1 MSISD
6 WFDRRRLVRKGRAC
20 DKTRLKSSDDTLQ
33 GRLES
38 STVARWLIPIAFLA
52 LLYLG
57 VAWGHPPQRR
67 EHLTLAFI
75 VFMSGLMLLELD
87 CPEIWRS
94 NSKLVLVLGAT
105 WFNLAL
111 IKGIFLDW
119 PPHSEA
125 AMSQLYFL
133 CPYTFAPFLVTLLL
147 GTRAGLFSVLEV
159 SILASILIP
168 SFQFPGVVPV
178 VDHNFT
184 FLLVSL
190 LSGFTAVYFTRNVRN
205 RAGLV
210 RAGLAVGALNL
221 LCAVALGLVAGRDG
235 WMVLAWQA
243 LFGIGV
249 GFFTA
254 LFVSAILPLVES
266 AFQIT
271 TTISW
276 LELAD
281 LNHPL
286 LQQMT
291 MEAPGTYHHSLL
303 VANLAEAGAKAIGLD
318 PTACRVMAYFH
329 DVGKTVKPEYFTE
342 NIPPG
347 ANPHENLSPSMSS
360 LIIIAHVKE
369 GVDLAIKH
377 RLKRRVVEA
386 IQQHHGDSVVSY
398 FHQRALQQQQDARA
412 GGKIMNMR
420 EEDVPEVSEDSFRY
434 PGPRPQ
440 SKEVALLMIAD
451 AVEASS
457 RSLEK
462 PTPQRIEDMV
472 NEIVE
477 HKVSDHQLD
486 ESHLTL
492 NELRAAAEAM
502 SATVKNM
509 MHSRIAYAK
518 KDKTSASKHIQP
530 ANRNIPPGTA
540 SSVAA

>member
-1 MSISD
+1 MITD
-6 WFDRRRLVRKGRAC
+6 WLERRRLVRKGRAC
-20 DKTRLKSSDDTLQ
+20 DKTRLVPSGNTLQ
-33 GRLES
+33 GRLECS
-38 STVARWLIPIAFLA
+38 SIARWLIPLAFLV
-52 LLYLG
+52 LLYFG
-57 VAWGHPPQRR
+57 VAWGSHGQRR
-67 EHLTLAFI
+67 EHEVLAFI
-75 VFMSGLMLLELD
+75 VFASGLMLLELD
-87 CPEIWRS
+87 CPEIWRY
-94 NSKLVLVLGAT
+94 NSKLILVLGAS

-111 IKGIFLDW
+111 IKGIFIDW
-119 PPHSEA
+119 PPHTEA
-125 AMSQLYFL
+125 AMSRLYFL

-147 GTRAGLFSVLEV
+147 GTRAGLVSVLQV
-159 SILASILIP
+159 SILSSLLIP
-168 SFQFPGVVPV
+168 AFQFPGPMPM
-178 VDHNFT
+178 VDRSFT

-205 RAGLV
+205 RADLI
-210 RAGLAVGALNL
+210 RAGLAVGCLNL
-221 LCAVALGLVAGRDG
+221 LCAVAFGLVAGRD
-235 WMVLAWQA
+235 WMALGWQA
-243 LFGIGV
+243 LFGIGI

-276 LELAD
+276 LEMAD

-291 MEAPGTYHHSLL
+291 MEAPGTYHHSLI
-303 VANLAEAGAKAIGLD
+303 VANIAEAGAKAIKLD

-329 DVGKTVKPEYFTE
+329 DIGKIIKPEYFTE

-347 ANPHENLSPSMSS
+347 ANPHESLSPSMSS

-369 GVDLAIKH
+369 GMDLG
-377 RLKRRVVEA
+377 LKYGLKPRVLEA

-420 EEDVPEVSEDSFRY
+420 EEDVPEVSEESFRY

-440 SKEVALLMIAD
+440 SKEVALVSLAD

-462 PTPQRIEDMV
+462 PTSQRIEDMV

-477 HKVSDHQLD
+477 HKIADHQFD

-492 NELRAAAEAM
+492 NELRAAADAM
-502 SATVKNM
+502 ANTVKNM
-509 MHSRIAYAK
+509 MHSRISYAK
-518 KDKTSASKHIQP
+518 KEKTSASKDIQP
-530 ANRNIPPGTA
+530 AKRSSLQGPSTTA
-540 SSVAA
+540 AA

>member
-6 WFDRRRLVRKGRAC
+6 WFERRRLVRKGRAC
-20 DKTRLKSSDDTLQ
+20 DKTRLKTPRDTLQ

-38 STVARWLIPIAFLA
+38 STVARWLIPLGFLA
-52 LLYLG
+52 LLVLG
-57 VAWGHPPQRR
+57 VAWGHPPERR
-67 EHLTLAFI
+67 EHVTLAVI
-75 VFMSGLMLLELD
+75 VFISGLMLMELD

-94 NSKLVLVLGAT
+94 NSKFLLVLGAS

-111 IKGIFLDW
+111 IKGIFVDW

-125 AMSQLYFL
+125 GMSQLYFL

-147 GTRAGLFSVLEV
+147 GTRAGLFAVLQV
-159 SILASILIP
+159 SILASVLIP
-168 SFQFPGVVPV
+168 PFSFQGPVPTFER
-178 VDHNFT
+178 NFT

-205 RAGLV
+205 RSDLI
-210 RAGLAVGALNL
+210 RAGFAVGALNL
-221 LCAVALGLVAGRDG
+221 LCAVALGLVAGKN
-235 WMVLAWQA
+235 WMELGWQA
-243 LFGIGV
+243 LYGIGV
-249 GFFTA
+249 GFGTA
-254 LFVSAILPLVES
+254 LFVSAILPLVER

-329 DVGKTVKPEYFTE
+329 DIGKIIKPEYFTE

-347 ANPHENLSPSMSS
+347 ANPHENLSPNMSA

-369 GVDLAIKH
+369 GVDLALKYG
-377 RLKRRVVEA
+377 LKRRVIEA
-386 IQQHHGDSVVSY
+386 IQQHHGDSVVAY
-398 FHQRALQQQQDARA
+398 FHQRALQQQQDARI

-420 EEDVPEVSEDSFRY
+420 EEDVPEVSEESFRY

-440 SKEVALLMIAD
+440 SKEVALLMLAD
-451 AVEASS
+451 SVEASS

-472 NEIVE
+472 NEIVG
-477 HKVSDHQLD
+477 HKVADHQFD

-502 SATVKNM
+502 AVTVKNM
-509 MHSRIAYAK
+509 MHTRIAYAK

-530 ANRNIPPGTA
+530 AARGPGAGPA

>member
-6 WFDRRRLVRKGRAC
+6 WFERRRLVRKGRAC
-20 DKTRLKSSDDTLQ
+20 DKTRLRAAEDTMQ
-33 GRLES
+33 GRLER
-38 STVARWLIPIAFLA
+38 STVARWLIPLLFLI

-57 VAWGHPPQRR
+57 LIWGHPTHRR
-67 EHLTLAFI
+67 EHFMLAVI
-75 VFMSGLMLLELD
+75 VFVSGLMLLELD
-87 CPEIWRS
+87 SPEVWRS
-94 NSKLVLVLGAT
+94 NSKLLLILGAS
-105 WFNLAL
+105 WFNLAM
-111 IKGIFLDW
+111 IKGIFVDW
-119 PPHSEA
+119 PPQSEA
-125 AMSQLYFL
+125 AMSQMYFL
-133 CPYTFAPFLVTLLL
+133 CPYTFAPFLITLLL
-147 GTRAGLFSVLEV
+147 GTRAGLFAVLQV

-168 SFQFPGVVPV
+168 TFNFKGPVPTI
-178 VDHNFT
+178 DGNFT

-205 RAGLV
+205 RADLV
-210 RAGLAVGALNL
+210 RAGLAVGLLNL
-221 LCAVALGLVAGRDG
+221 LCAVALGLVAGHG
-235 WMVLAWQA
+235 WAELGLQA
-243 LFGIGV
+243 LYGILV

-254 LFVSAILPLVES
+254 IFVSAILPLVES

-303 VANLAEAGAKAIGLD
+303 VANLAEAGAKA
-318 PTACRVMAYFH
+318 ACRVMAYFH
-329 DVGKTVKPEYFTE
+329 DVGKVSKPEYFVE

-347 ANPHENLSPSMSS
+347 ATPHENLSPSMSA

-369 GVDLAIKH
+369 GVDLALKYG
-377 RLKRRVVEA
+377 LKRRVIEA
-386 IQQHHGDSVVSY
+386 IQQHHGDSIVAF
-398 FHQRALQQQQDARA
+398 FHQRALQQQEDARA

-420 EEDVPEVSEDSFRY
+420 EEDVPDVSEESFRY

-440 SKEVALLMIAD
+440 SKEVALLSLAD

-462 PTPQRIEDMV
+462 PTPQRIEDLV
-472 NEIVE
+472 NEIVA
-477 HKVSDHQLD
+477 HKVADHQLD

-502 SATVKNM
+502 AVTVKNM

-530 ANRNIPPGTA
+530 AGRSAGQGPA